1 MRYPGLLQPF
11 SKDDMRGSKEE
22 EAMKRRL
29 LCAAFSITLALSV
42 CCNAVYASEL
52 DGMDVSVAVEAAD
65 ASTAENEQISDDMQ
79 DTEVIESE
87 ENQGENQDVSEPSD
101 QTPETEESPAE
112 TEPGTE
118 EEPAGTDETD
128 PGSEEGPTG
137 TDEIDPGSEE
147 GPAGTDETDSGS
159 EEEPTGTDET
169 EPGSEEEPAGT
180 DETAPSEE
188 LEESGEEFSDE
199 EIAET
204 FYVSTGDGWN
214 FAVNGNYAT
223 ITGYTGR
230 NTSLVIPSVV
240 TDKDEIYVV
249 NTIGPNT
256 FSGNTAITAVTLPDT
271 ITNIGESAFYS
282 CVNLREVNLGTG
294 LTEVGNY
301 AFARSGLHLI
311 AFPENVNKLG
321 EGVLTSCENLGA
333 IEVNCQVQRIPADFA
348 SNCSR
353 LTNVWL
359 GDKVTYIDD
368 RAFANTPML
377 KALAANIIS
386 QAATT
391 AFKDTGLSKG
401 GTLYCSQ
408 SSTENWANAS
418 YVSYSLP
425 AINAAE
431 LKVEETPGERKLRLS
446 STTANAIIF
455 YSTSNSNI
463 NMASDWVT
471 SGTEMDFSYF
481 KGTVHARAYMC
492 GRWSDVVTVDLPERK
507 VPAPAFTVKGVF
519 GGRSVTFSS
528 AQNGAVIYYS
538 TKGSN
543 DISLSSDRVSNGN
556 SVTFGSYY
564 GSVYAKAYYNGQW
577 SNVSRLILKIPTVN
591 DPIITTRGDKVTIRT
606 TTPDAYIYYTTD
618 GSTPSITNGKR
629 LSGSV
634 GTITM
639 NSGTVKAIAV
649 RSCFGNSQVV
659 SKTIAPVISGDI
671 KTPTFDVQGIIG
683 GRTVTFKTAQPG
695 ATIYYSTTSSSIT
708 TSDNKVN
715 NGQAVTFMNYY
726 GTVYARTYSN
736 GQWSN
741 VSRLILRIP
750 VVNKPT
756 VRYDG
761 KKADGHHYYT
771 ISTSTPNALLYYTTD
786 GSTPT
791 PTNGKCIYA
800 SSAQI
805 RLDEDYGVL
814 KVIAVRSCFTNS
826 EVLTYYY

>member
-1 MRYPGLLQPF
+1 
-11 SKDDMRGSKEE
+11 
-22 EAMKRRL
+22 MKRRL

-52 DGMDVSVAVEAAD
+52 DGMDVSAAVEAAD
-65 ASTAENEQISDDMQ
+65 VLTAESGQISDDMQ

-87 ENQGENQDVSEPSD
+87 ENKDENQNVPETSD
-101 QTPETEESPAE
+101 QTPETEESPAGTDE

-118 EEPAGTDETD
+118 EEPAGTDET
-128 PGSEEGPTG
+128 
-137 TDEIDPGSEE
+137 
-147 GPAGTDETDSGS
+147 
-159 EEEPTGTDET
+159 
-169 EPGSEEEPAGT
+169 EPGTEEEPAGT
-180 DETAPSEE
+180 DETEPGTEEEPAGTDETEPGTEETEPGTEQEPAGTDETDPSEE
-188 LEESGEEFSDE
+188 LEESGEEISGE

-214 FAVNGNYAT
+214 FAVSGNYAT

-240 TDKDEIYVV
+240 TDNGEIYVV
-249 NTIGPNT
+249 NAIGPNT

-271 ITNIGESAFYS
+271 ITHIGESAFYS
-282 CVNLREVNLGTG
+282 CENLREINLGTG

-333 IEVNCQVQRIPADFA
+333 VEVNCQVQRIPADFV

-359 GDKVTYIDD
+359 GDKVAYIDD

-377 KALAANIIS
+377 KALAVNIIS
-386 QAATT
+386 QASTT

-425 AINAAE
+425 AMNAAE
-431 LKVEETPGERKLRLS
+431 LKVVETPGERKLRLGS
-446 STTANAIIF
+446 ATSNAIIF
-455 YSTSNSNI
+455 YSTSSSNI

-471 SGTEMDFSYF
+471 NGTEMDFSYF
-481 KGTVHARAYMC
+481 KGSVHARAYMC

-507 VPAPAFTVKGVF
+507 VPAPTFTVKGVF
-519 GGRSVTFSS
+519 GGRTVTFES
-528 AQNGAVIYYS
+528 AQKGAVIYYS
-538 TKGSN
+538 TKGST
-543 DISLSSDRVSNGN
+543 DISLSSDRVSNGK

-577 SNVSRLILKIPTVN
+577 SNVSRLILRIPTVN

-618 GSTPSITNGKR
+618 GSTPSMTNGKR

-659 SKTIAPVISGDI
+659 SKTIAPTISGDI
-671 KTPTFDVQGIIG
+671 KTPSFDVQGIIG
-683 GRTVTFKTAQPG
+683 GRAVTFRTEQPG
-695 ATIYYSTTSSSIT
+695 ATIYYSTSSSSIT

-715 NGQAVTFMNYY
+715 NGQTVTFMNYY

-761 KKADGHHYYT
+761 KKTDGHHYYT
-771 ISTSTPNALLYYTTD
+771 ISTSTPNALLFYTTD

-805 RLDEDYGVL
+805 RLDGDYGVL